1 MIKFFTGLIIGVAIG
16 VGIGFSLAIGYYDGY
31 VAREYKDKIILA
43 SQALKRADEELLK
56 KEEEIA
62 ILKIYIDNLNK
73 QYSLPQI
80 FALTE

>member
-1 MIKFFTGLIIGVAIG
+1 MIKFFTGLIIGVA
-16 VGIGFSLAIGYYDGY
+16 IGFSLAIGYYDGY

-80 FALTE
+80 FADIK